1 MQAKRSLTNTFIGV
15 ITGAFLIAQYFPNL
29 TNPPVQEYLFL
40 INKAIL
46 SDGQIHGVGAGE
58 WWRLLTVVLT
68 HAGWLHLGSNMLAL
82 WSVGNPLEAF
92 YGRAKFAA
100 IFLVSLIAASL
111 LSNYFNPANVPA
123 VGASGAIF
131 GLFGAMLVTGRRM
144 GVNFQNIA
152 GIIIVN
158 LVITF
163 TVPGID
169 WHAHVGGL
177 LGGALVGYFLTLSKR
192 T

>member
-1 MQAKRSLTNTFIGV
+1 
-15 ITGAFLIAQYFPNL
+15 
-29 TNPPVQEYLFL
+29 
-40 INKAIL
+40 
-46 SDGQIHGVGAGE
+46 
-58 WWRLLTVVLT
+58 
-68 HAGWLHLGSNMLAL
+68 MLAL

-92 YGRAKFAA
+92 YGKAKYAL

-144 GVNFQNIA
+144 GVNYQNIA
-152 GIIIVN
+152 GIIVVN
-158 LVITF
+158 LIITF

-177 LGGALVGYFLTLSKR
+177 IGGAVVGYFLTFSKR

>member
-1 MQAKRSLTNTFIGV
+1 MQAKRSLTNTLIGV

-46 SDGQIHGVGAGE
+46 SDGQVHGVGAGE

-92 YGRAKFAA
+92 YGKAKYAL

-144 GVNFQNIA
+144 GVNYQNIA
-152 GIIIVN
+152 GIIVVN
-158 LVITF
+158 LIITF